1 MADSSAELAWSIE
14 EVGAWIEELGFPMYK
29 VRAPCNAP
37 ASGHA
42 VRVHSHAHRAIV
54 AGRVRTQTHE
64 RGLKPQAGA
73 PSTPLARTR
82 PAAGKGTL
90 TGHAKTP
97 ILAPPANHT
106 RRGVFLAAASAHRA
120 RRLVA
125 VEAPVPLRQIMRA
138 RVRWGRGGPSSYACP
153 RPTVFSGGH
162 LQACFVS
169 NFVAGKDLPTVNA
182 SKLPKLGVTDHKH
195 IGVISKAI
203 RDKFGLLEPDWG
215 RSVADV
221 MWSPQNSLEGCAE
234 GYGQGNTRAP
244 AIDPTPRW
252 QQIQQEQAQQA

>member
-29 VRAPCNAP
+29 
-37 ASGHA
+37 
-42 VRVHSHAHRAIV
+42 
-54 AGRVRTQTHE
+54 
-64 RGLKPQAGA
+64 
-73 PSTPLARTR
+73 
-82 PAAGKGTL
+82 
-90 TGHAKTP
+90 
-97 ILAPPANHT
+97 
-106 RRGVFLAAASAHRA
+106 
-120 RRLVA
+120 
-125 VEAPVPLRQIMRA
+125 
-138 RVRWGRGGPSSYACP
+138 
-153 RPTVFSGGH
+153 
-162 LQACFVS
+162 ACFVS